1 MSLDPRRSSIINRI
15 RDKCT
20 STSRQPVSRSLKS
33 TSAAWT
39 RGGWHILNVF
49 MCNISTQKGQADV
62 KDHITSPRKTMIKTH
77 YQLQVPWLFKG
88 DWLEM

>member
-1 MSLDPRRSSIINRI
+1 MINRI

-20 STSRQPVSRSLKS
+20 STNRQPVSRSLKS